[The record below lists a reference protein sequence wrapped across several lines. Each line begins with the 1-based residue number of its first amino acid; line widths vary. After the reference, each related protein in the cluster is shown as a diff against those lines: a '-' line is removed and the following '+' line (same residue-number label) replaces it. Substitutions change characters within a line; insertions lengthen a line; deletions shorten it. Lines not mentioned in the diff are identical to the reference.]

1 MYQQDLARAVA
12 AEMLA
17 DPLASRPVANL
28 PVSYGQD
35 AGSRSWLL
43 PFVVG
48 GLTGGTT
55 ALLAVL
61 PSRRV

>member
-17 DPLASRPVANL
+17 DPLASRQVASL
-28 PVSYGQD
+28 PVSYGSD
-35 AGSRSWLL
+35 SGARGWLL

-48 GLTGGTT
+48 GLTVGIT

-61 PSRRV
+61 LSRRL